1 MKKVS
6 QSPRAI
12 VYRHQPTV
20 MLFFAAMCT
29 LILGGSFVFA
39 MLLAAR
45 LVMALFVVIGFI
57 VGLGRDQ
64 LTLDLAR
71 RELPYDERLAG
82 FVVQRVK
89 GDFDEVEAILLNHV
103 SVKRPEVGV
112 TTIHPAL
119 AVVLKVYGQAADGH
133 FDRHLHDPQ
142 RSHGRS
148 DDAQRA
154 DEATD

>member
-64 LTLDLAR
+64 LPLDLAR
-71 RELPYDERLAG
+71 RELPYDERSDLAAFKAKREG
-82 FVVQRVK
+82 QTQEQPRSK
-89 GDFDEVEAILLNHV
+89 TV
-103 SVKRPEVGV
+103 SRRK
-112 TTIHPAL
+112 
-119 AVVLKVYGQAADGH
+119 
-133 FDRHLHDPQ
+133 
-142 RSHGRS
+142 
-148 DDAQRA
+148 
-154 DEATD
+154 